1 VPTELR
7 FQCFKITSIETTGQ
21 TAVKIII
28 LGFVSVGLVTIDK
41 LCKAVDQDMRISD
54 IQWLEKQGGKSGQWR
69 L

>member
-1 VPTELR
+1 
-7 FQCFKITSIETTGQ
+7 
-21 TAVKIII
+21 
-28 LGFVSVGLVTIDK
+28 VSVGLVTIDK